1 MKTVLITGASGG
13 IGISLCET
21 FLSAGWR
28 VLATDRSGA
37 VPPPG
42 TGFLP
47 LDLRRFASEEAVREA
62 FVAEV
67 RGRLTEGRLDAL
79 VNNAAVQRLGTT
91 AEATQEDWELSLSVN
106 VVAPFLLV
114 QSFLPELERQRGAVV
129 NISSIH
135 ATQTKPGF
143 VAYATSKAALSGM
156 TRSMAVDLGGRV
168 RVNAIHPAAIATPML
183 EAGFEGRSEDR
194 RRLDE
199 FHPAGRIGR
208 PEEVARLA
216 VFLASEDAGFLT
228 GACLGLDGAISG
240 RLHDPV

>member
-13 IGISLCET
+13 IGVALCEA

-28 VLATDRSGA
+28 VVSTDRSGA
-37 VPPPG
+37 VPPPR
-42 TGFLP
+42 TDFLP
-47 LDLRRFASEEAVREA
+47 LDLHRFASEASVRGA
-62 FVAEV
+62 FVDEV
-67 RGRLTEGRLDAL
+67 RGRLPEGGLDAL

-114 QSFLPELERQRGAVV
+114 QSFLPELERRRGAVV

-156 TRSMAVDLGGRV
+156 TRALAVDLGGRV

-183 EAGFEGRSEDR
+183 EAGFEGRAGDR

-208 PEEVARLA
+208 AEEVARLA

-228 GACLGLDGAISG
+228 GSCVGLDGALSG